1 MKIKNTGRYALA
13 FTIHKNGKDV
23 VIEFDRRRLYL
34 DTGNVA
40 TSGITEVS
48 DEDFELLKKN
58 KQFVKAMET
67 ETFSEVTAEELAST
81 TADSEALAA
90 KDAEIAALKAELG
103 KKAPTKKELKEKD
116 EALAAKDEE
125 INTLKAQLEA
135 LIKDKD
141 ESDVSET
148 DVSETDGF

>member
-23 VIEFDRRRLYL
+23 TVEFDRRRLFL

-58 KQFVKAMET
+58 KQFVKALET

-90 KDAEIAALKAELG
+90 KDAEIAALKAELN
-103 KKAPTKKELKEKD
+103 KKAPTKKEIKEKD

-135 LIKDKD
+135 LSKGKD
-141 ESDVSET
+141 EAT
-148 DVSETDGF
+148 ASETDGF

>member
-13 FTIHKNGKDV
+13 FTINKNGKDV

-135 LIKDKD
+135 LSKGKD
-141 ESDVSET
+141 EAT
-148 DVSETDGF
+148 ASETDGF

>member
-13 FTIHKNGKDV
+13 FTINKNGKEV
-23 VIEFDRRRLYL
+23 NIEFDRRRLYL

-58 KQFVKAMET
+58 KQFVKALET

-81 TADSEALAA
+81 AADSEALVA
-90 KDAEIAALKAELG
+90 KDAEIAALKAELA
-103 KKAPTKKELKEKD
+103 KKAPAKKELKEKD

-135 LIKDKD
+135 LSKGKD
-141 ESDVSET
+141 ET
-148 DVSETDGF
+148 TASETDGF

>member
-23 VIEFDRRRLYL
+23 VVEFDRRRLYL

-135 LIKDKD
+135 LSKNKD
-141 ESDVSET
+141 
-148 DVSETDGF
+148 ETDGF

>member
-13 FTIHKNGKDV
+13 FTINKNGKDV
-23 VIEFDRRRLYL
+23 VVEFDRRRLYL

-58 KQFVKAMET
+58 KQFVKALET

-81 TADSEALAA
+81 TADSEALAE
-90 KDAEIAALKAELG
+90 KDAEIAALKAELD

-135 LIKDKD
+135 LSKNKD
-141 ESDVSET
+141 EAAA
-148 DVSETDGF
+148 SETDGF

>member
-81 TADSEALAA
+81 AVDFEALAA

-135 LIKDKD
+135 LSKGKD
-141 ESDVSET
+141 
-148 DVSETDGF
+148 ETDGF

>member
-23 VIEFDRRRLYL
+23 AVEFDRRRLFL

-40 TSGITEVS
+40 TAGITEVS

-81 TADSEALAA
+81 AADSEALAA

-135 LIKDKD
+135 LSKGKD
-141 ESDVSET
+141 
-148 DVSETDGF
+148 ETDGF

>member
-23 VIEFDRRRLYL
+23 VVEFDRRRLYL

-67 ETFSEVTAEELAST
+67 ETFSEVTAEELAY
-81 TADSEALAA
+81 TAVDSEALAA

-135 LIKDKD
+135 LSKGKD
-141 ESDVSET
+141 
-148 DVSETDGF
+148 ETDGF

>member
-58 KQFVKAMET
+58 KQFVKALES

-90 KDAEIAALKAELG
+90 KDAEIAALKAELN
-103 KKAPTKKELKEKD
+103 KKAPAKKELKEKD

-135 LIKDKD
+135 LSKGKD
-141 ESDVSET
+141 EST
-148 DVSETDGF
+148 ASETDGF

>member
-1 MKIKNTGRYALA
+1 MKIKNTGCYALA
-13 FTIHKNGKDV
+13 FTINKNGKDV
-23 VIEFDRRRLYL
+23 VVEFDRRRLYL

-58 KQFVKAMET
+58 KQFVKALET

-90 KDAEIAALKAELG
+90 KDAEIAALKAELD

-135 LIKDKD
+135 LSKNKD
-141 ESDVSET
+141 EAAA
-148 DVSETDGF
+148 SETDGF

>member
-23 VIEFDRRRLYL
+23 AVEFDRRRLYL

-40 TSGITEVS
+40 TSGITDVD
-48 DEDFELLKKN
+48 DEDYELLKKN
-58 KQFVKAMET
+58 KQFVKALET

-90 KDAEIAALKAELG
+90 KDAEIAALKAELD

-125 INTLKAQLEA
+125 ISTLKSQLEA
-135 LIKDKD
+135 LSKGKD
-141 ESDVSET
+141 EAT
-148 DVSETDGF
+148 ASETDGF

>member
-13 FTIHKNGKDV
+13 FTINKNGKDV
-23 VIEFDRRRLYL
+23 AIEFDRRRLYL

-58 KQFVKAMET
+58 KQFVKALET

-81 TADSEALAA
+81 TVDSEVLAA
-90 KDAEIAALKAELG
+90 KDAEIAALKAELD
-103 KKAPTKKELKEKD
+103 KKAPAKKELKEKD

-135 LIKDKD
+135 LSKGKD
-141 ESDVSET
+141 EAAA
-148 DVSETDGF
+148 SETDGF

>member
-23 VIEFDRRRLYL
+23 AVEFDRRRLYL

-81 TADSEALAA
+81 AVDSEALAA

-135 LIKDKD
+135 LSKNKD
-141 ESDVSET
+141 
-148 DVSETDGF
+148 ETDGF

>member
-23 VIEFDRRRLYL
+23 AVEFDRRRLYL

-81 TADSEALAA
+81 TVDSEALAA

-135 LIKDKD
+135 LSKGKD
-141 ESDVSET
+141 
-148 DVSETDGF
+148 ETDGF

>member
-13 FTIHKNGKDV
+13 FTINKNGKDV
-23 VIEFDRRRLYL
+23 VVEFDRRRLYL

-40 TSGITEVS
+40 TTGITEVS
-48 DEDFELLKKN
+48 DEYFELLKKN
-58 KQFVKAMET
+58 KQFVKALET
-67 ETFSEVTAEELAST
+67 ETFSEVTADELAST
-81 TADSEALAA
+81 STGSEALAV
-90 KDAEIAALKAELG
+90 KDAEIAALKAELN

-135 LIKDKD
+135 LSKNKD
-141 ESDVSET
+141 EAVA
-148 DVSETDGF
+148 SETDGF

>member
-90 KDAEIAALKAELG
+90 KDAEIAALKAELD

-135 LIKDKD
+135 LSKGKD
-141 ESDVSET
+141 ESAA
-148 DVSETDGF
+148 SETDGF

>member
-13 FTIHKNGKDV
+13 FTINKNGKDV
-23 VIEFDRRRLYL
+23 VVEFDRRRLYL

-58 KQFVKAMET
+58 KQFVKALET

-81 TADSEALAA
+81 SADSEALAA
-90 KDAEIAALKAELG
+90 KDAEIAALKEELG

-135 LIKDKD
+135 LNKNKD
-141 ESDVSET
+141 EAAA
-148 DVSETDGF
+148 SETDGF

>member
-1 MKIKNTGRYALA
+1 M
-13 FTIHKNGKDV
+13 V
-23 VIEFDRRRLYL
+23 VEFDRRRLYL

-58 KQFVKAMET
+58 KQFVKALET

-81 TADSEALAA
+81 SADSEALAA
-90 KDAEIAALKAELG
+90 KDAEIAALKAELD

-135 LIKDKD
+135 LSKNKD
-141 ESDVSET
+141 EAAA
-148 DVSETDGF
+148 SETDGF

>member
-13 FTIHKNGKDV
+13 FTINKNGKDV
-23 VIEFDRRRLYL
+23 VVEFDRRRLYL

-67 ETFSEVTAEELAST
+67 ETFSEVTAEELAY
-81 TADSEALAA
+81 TAVDSEALAA

-135 LIKDKD
+135 LSKGKD
-141 ESDVSET
+141 
-148 DVSETDGF
+148 ETDGF

>member
-23 VIEFDRRRLYL
+23 VVEFDRRRLYL

-58 KQFVKAMET
+58 KQFVKALET

-81 TADSEALAA
+81 TADSEVLAA
-90 KDAEIAALKAELG
+90 KDAEIAALKAELD

-135 LIKDKD
+135 LSKGKD
-141 ESDVSET
+141 ESAA
-148 DVSETDGF
+148 SETDGF

>member
-23 VIEFDRRRLYL
+23 VVEFDRRRLYL

-58 KQFVKAMET
+58 KQFVKALET
-67 ETFSEVTAEELAST
+67 ETFSEVTDEELAST
-81 TADSEALAA
+81 AADSEALAA
-90 KDAEIAALKAELG
+90 KDAEIAALKAELA

-116 EALAAKDEE
+116 KALAAKDEE

-135 LIKDKD
+135 LSKGKD
-141 ESDVSET
+141 EAT
-148 DVSETDGF
+148 ASETDGF

>member
-23 VIEFDRRRLYL
+23 AVEFDRRRLYL

-135 LIKDKD
+135 LSKGKD
-141 ESDVSET
+141 
-148 DVSETDGF
+148 ETDGF

>member
-23 VIEFDRRRLYL
+23 VVEFDRRRLYL

-90 KDAEIAALKAELG
+90 KDAEIAALKAELD

-135 LIKDKD
+135 LSKGKD
-141 ESDVSET
+141 EAT
-148 DVSETDGF
+148 ASETDGF

>member
-23 VIEFDRRRLYL
+23 AVEFDRRRLYL

-58 KQFVKAMET
+58 KQFIKALET

-90 KDAEIAALKAELG
+90 KDAEIAALKAELD

-135 LIKDKD
+135 LSKGKD
-141 ESDVSET
+141 EAT
-148 DVSETDGF
+148 ASETDGF

>member
-23 VIEFDRRRLYL
+23 SVEFDRRRLYL

-58 KQFVKAMET
+58 KQFVKALET

-81 TADSEALAA
+81 TVDSEVLAA
-90 KDAEIAALKAELG
+90 KDAEIAALKAELD
-103 KKAPTKKELKEKD
+103 KKAPAKKELKEKD

-135 LIKDKD
+135 LSKGKD
-141 ESDVSET
+141 EAT
-148 DVSETDGF
+148 ASETDGF

>member
-23 VIEFDRRRLYL
+23 TVEFDRRRLFL

-58 KQFVKAMET
+58 KQFVKALET
-67 ETFSEVTAEELAST
+67 EIFSEVTAEELAST

-135 LIKDKD
+135 LSKGKD
-141 ESDVSET
+141 
-148 DVSETDGF
+148 ETDGF

>member
-81 TADSEALAA
+81 TVDSEALAA

-135 LIKDKD
+135 LSKDKD
-141 ESDVSET
+141 ET
-148 DVSETDGF
+148 AASETDGF

>member
-23 VIEFDRRRLYL
+23 VVEFDRGRLYL

-135 LIKDKD
+135 LSKGKD
-141 ESDVSET
+141 
-148 DVSETDGF
+148 ETDGF

>member
-81 TADSEALAA
+81 TVDSEALAA
-90 KDAEIAALKAELG
+90 KDAEIAALKAELD

-135 LIKDKD
+135 LSKDKD
-141 ESDVSET
+141 ET
-148 DVSETDGF
+148 AASETDGF

>member
-13 FTIHKNGKDV
+13 FTIHKNDKDV
-23 VIEFDRRRLYL
+23 AVEFDRCRLFL

-58 KQFVKAMET
+58 KQFVKALET
-67 ETFSEVTAEELAST
+67 ETFSEVTAEELASIA
-81 TADSEALAA
+81 ADSEALAA
-90 KDAEIAALKAELG
+90 KDAEIAALKAELD

-135 LIKDKD
+135 LSKGKD
-141 ESDVSET
+141 EAAA
-148 DVSETDGF
+148 SETDGF

>member
-90 KDAEIAALKAELG
+90 KDAEIAALKAELD

-135 LIKDKD
+135 LSKDKD
-141 ESDVSET
+141 ESAA
-148 DVSETDGF
+148 SETDGF

>member
-23 VIEFDRRRLYL
+23 AVEFDRRRLYL

-58 KQFVKAMET
+58 KQFVKALET
-67 ETFSEVTAEELAST
+67 ETFSEVTAEELIST
-81 TADSEALAA
+81 TADSEVLAA

-135 LIKDKD
+135 LSKGKD
-141 ESDVSET
+141 EAT
-148 DVSETDGF
+148 ASETDGF

>member
-58 KQFVKAMET
+58 KQFVKALET
-67 ETFSEVTAEELAST
+67 ETFSEVTAEELAYT
-81 TADSEALAA
+81 AADSEALAA

-125 INTLKAQLEA
+125 INTLKARLEA
-135 LIKDKD
+135 LSKGKD
-141 ESDVSET
+141 
-148 DVSETDGF
+148 ETDGF

>member
-23 VIEFDRRRLYL
+23 AVEFDRRRLFL

-58 KQFVKAMET
+58 KQFVKALET

-81 TADSEALAA
+81 AADSEALAA
-90 KDAEIAALKAELG
+90 KDAEIAALKAELD
-103 KKAPTKKELKEKD
+103 KKDPTKKELKEKD

-135 LIKDKD
+135 LSKGKD
-141 ESDVSET
+141 EAT
-148 DVSETDGF
+148 ASETDGF

>member
-23 VIEFDRRRLYL
+23 AVEFDRRRLYL

-81 TADSEALAA
+81 TADSEVLAA

-135 LIKDKD
+135 LSKGKD
-141 ESDVSET
+141 
-148 DVSETDGF
+148 ETDGF

>member
-13 FTIHKNGKDV
+13 FTINKNGKEV
-23 VIEFDRRRLYL
+23 NIEFDRRRLYL

-58 KQFVKAMET
+58 KQFVKALET

-81 TADSEALAA
+81 VADSEALAA
-90 KDAEIAALKAELG
+90 KDAEIAALKAELA
-103 KKAPTKKELKEKD
+103 KKAPAKKELKEKD

-135 LIKDKD
+135 LSKDKD
-141 ESDVSET
+141 EAAA
-148 DVSETDGF
+148 SETDGF

>member
-58 KQFVKAMET
+58 KQFVKALET

-81 TADSEALAA
+81 AADSEALVA
-90 KDAEIAALKAELG
+90 KDAEIAALKAELA

-135 LIKDKD
+135 LSKNKD
-141 ESDVSET
+141 EST
-148 DVSETDGF
+148 ASETDGF

>member
-13 FTIHKNGKDV
+13 FTINKNGKDV

-58 KQFVKAMET
+58 KQFVKALET
-67 ETFSEVTAEELAST
+67 ETFSEVTAEELTST
-81 TADSEALAA
+81 TADSEVLAA

-135 LIKDKD
+135 LSKGKD
-141 ESDVSET
+141 EAT
-148 DVSETDGF
+148 ASETDGF

>member
-23 VIEFDRRRLYL
+23 AVEFDRRRLYL

-81 TADSEALAA
+81 AVDSEALAA

-135 LIKDKD
+135 LSKGKD
-141 ESDVSET
+141 
-148 DVSETDGF
+148 ETDGF

>member
-23 VIEFDRRRLYL
+23 VVEFDRRRLYL

-58 KQFVKAMET
+58 KQFVKALET

-81 TADSEALAA
+81 TADSEVLAA
-90 KDAEIAALKAELG
+90 KDAEIAALKAELD

-135 LIKDKD
+135 LSKGKD
-141 ESDVSET
+141 EAT
-148 DVSETDGF
+148 ASETDGF